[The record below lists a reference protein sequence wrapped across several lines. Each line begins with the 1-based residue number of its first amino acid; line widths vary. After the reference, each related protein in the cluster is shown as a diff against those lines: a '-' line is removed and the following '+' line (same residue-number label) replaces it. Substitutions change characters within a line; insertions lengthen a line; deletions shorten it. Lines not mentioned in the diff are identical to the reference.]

1 MTDRVLGALIGLARA
16 TEGNEHLINDFTTAL
31 IVDALLDADS
41 EQSLLWRIAQEKA
54 AMVPNCL
61 TCANPCGRT
70 SDYDTSRLQ
79 TEQKDVLAA
88 KCRIL
93 DALKLLSQSNY
104 GQHSSLLYK
113 GLSLIGAEGMP
124 VYYLSCV
131 AEEIESKL

>member
-16 TEGNEHLINDFTTAL
+16 TDGNEHLINNFTTAL
-31 IVDALLDADS
+31 IIDAFLDADS

-70 SDYDTSRLQ
+70 SDYDVSRLQ
-79 TEQKDVLAA
+79 TEQHEVLAA
-88 KCRIL
+88 KHRIL
-93 DALKLLSQSNY
+93 DGLHNLAKGFSGRHGELFY
-104 GQHSSLLYK
+104 T
-113 GLSLIGAEGMP
+113 GLSLIGIEGLSMH
-124 VYYLSCV
+124 YLSSV